1 MVVASVPTIRRR
13 ITCFCPTVA
22 GGEGS
27 SMGDDGLGGLLFSL
41 DVAAVS
47 CAGSRIVGR
56 MEQVVG
62 LEWNLTPMVASN
74 PASG

>member
-1 MVVASVPTIRRR
+1 
-13 ITCFCPTVA
+13 
-22 GGEGS
+22 
-27 SMGDDGLGGLLFSL
+27 MGDDGLGGLLFSL